1 MASVIIVISP
11 DRSGLSAGPPSLA
24 ESVRPEAGWRD
35 GYGPNIARV
44 VLFLHK
50 ERMSCSELSKS
61 FRTMVKMSGK
71 WGPPP
76 GLGKTEQRRVR
87 H

>member
-1 MASVIIVISP
+1 MASVIIGISP

-35 GYGPNIARV
+35 KGQILPEWCCSFIKR
-44 VLFLHK
+44 
-50 ERMSCSELSKS
+50 RMRCSELSKS

-76 GLGKTEQRRVR
+76 GLGKTEQRSVR